1 MLEAN
6 VPKACVEV
14 IIRLEDDDSADDFH
28 STYLH
33 TYNYINLTHIV
44 TSEFKPFTLYQT
56 AVFF

>member
-14 IIRLEDDDSADDFH
+14 IIRLEDDDSVDDFH

-33 TYNYINLTHIV
+33 NYINLTHIV
-44 TSEFKPFTLYQT
+44 TSEFKPFTLY
-56 AVFF
+56 